1 MKLPEGV
8 TGFSSVENRCQ
19 PSNDWPDKEAKS
31 ILNKT
36 KHVEYL
42 CFLEMCLNRNTCKWV
57 AQGSQINTVGCTVYY
72 CGKLFTL

>member
-42 CFLEMCLNRNTCKWV
+42 YF
-57 AQGSQINTVGCTVYY
+57 
-72 CGKLFTL
+72 F